1 MSFDSLNNNNDA
13 KGTFSSKKDEETK
26 KNLEKTLA
34 STENKNTPAASS
46 SSIKVN
52 VMSKQRVKKNK
63 QSYTFSLSEEQM
75 EKFNRTA
82 REKGYKGRSDFLAA
96 IIDSLE

>member
-1 MSFDSLNNNNDA
+1 MSFDSLSNSNDP
-13 KGTFSSKKDEETK
+13 KRTFSSKKDEETK
-26 KNLEKTLA
+26 KNFEATLA
-34 STENKNTPAASS
+34 STESKKNTSVPS
-46 SSIKVN
+46 SSIKVK
-52 VMSKQRVKKNK
+52 VMNKQREKKHK